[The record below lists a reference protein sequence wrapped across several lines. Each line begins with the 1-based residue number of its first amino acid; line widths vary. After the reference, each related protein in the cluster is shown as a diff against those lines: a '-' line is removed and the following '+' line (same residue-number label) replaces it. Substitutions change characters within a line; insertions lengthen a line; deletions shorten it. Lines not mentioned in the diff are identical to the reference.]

1 MSRIYISEQERQR
14 KERFRRFLPKWLQ
27 ALVIVFDSMIC
38 RVDAEASPRGR
49 QSAEACFQARP

>member
-1 MSRIYISEQERQR
+1 MNRLYISEQERQR

-27 ALVIVFDSMIC
+27 ALVIVFNSMIY

-49 QSAEACFQARP
+49 